1 MSFWLN
7 LPLYFKHLLMSRSL
21 FPAKVLLFG
30 EYGIMEDSRGLSIP
44 HSFYKGAF
52 RFNVDVQNVEVI
64 YSSTELEKYH
74 DFLKL
79 LLEKGGF
86 PTRFRIENFLQDVQ
100 KGMYF
105 DSNIPQ
111 GYGVGSSGAL
121 VAAVYDRYAR
131 DKVLAGSD
139 LNKEGLFRLKE
150 IFGQMESYFH
160 GKSSGIDPLICYLK
174 LPLLIRSSTDISAIG
189 IPKEQQGK
197 GAIFLIDSGVPSST
211 YDMVKIF
218 FEKLKQDGFR
228 RTLKEE
234 FIKYNDECI
243 EAFLKGHFKPLLR
256 NVKRLSIWAY
266 SHFRPMIPPSL
277 WEIWEEGIF
286 TNDYYLKLCGSG
298 GGGFLLGFTSD
309 YETVRYKLK
318 AYGPEVIFRF

>member
-1 MSFWLN
+1 MN
-7 LPLYFKHLLMSRSL
+7 QSL

-30 EYGIMEDSRGLSIP
+30 EYSIMEDSRGLSIP
-44 HSFYKGAF
+44 HGFYKGAF
-52 RFNVDVQNVEVI
+52 RFNLDVQNVEGL
-64 YSSTELEKYH
+64 YSNVELKKYH
-74 DFLKL
+74 DFLKFL
-79 LLEKGGF
+79 VEKGDF
-86 PTRFRIENFLQDVQ
+86 PVRFHIEVFLQDVQ

-105 DSNIPQ
+105 HSNIPK

-121 VAAVYDRYAR
+121 VAAVYDRYAQ
-131 DKVLAGSD
+131 DKFFSGAD
-139 LNKEGLFRLKE
+139 FNKKGVFRLKQ

-189 IPKEQQGK
+189 IPEKQQGN
-197 GAIFLIDSGVPSST
+197 GAIFLIDSGAPSST
-211 YDMVKIF
+211 SDMVQIF

-228 RTLKEE
+228 KMLKEE
-234 FIKYNDECI
+234 FIKCNDECI
-243 EAFLKGHFKPLLR
+243 EAFLKGDFKPLLK

-266 SHFRPMIPPSL
+266 SHFRPMIPVSL
-277 WEIWEEGIF
+277 WEIWEDGLF

-309 YETVRYKLK
+309 YETARYKLR
-318 AYGPEVIFRF
+318 AYAPEVIFRF